1 MTDVPNRQLL
11 TITGLVQLE
20 KRARHAATPE
30 EFGFLAVNETHALVR
45 YRQAVLWRC
54 GPKGGARGGG
64 QVVALS
70 GLAVPDRNA
79 PFVVWLRRLLRHL
92 DTAGQG
98 TGQAGDAK
106 AVAALTAADAGPD
119 LGGDWSEW
127 LPAHALAVPLSSPEG
142 ERLGVLLL
150 ARDEPWNDHERHLLA
165 YLADAYGHAWAYLL
179 RRFRPGGARRW
190 LVGRRNAVA
199 GALAVALFAAAWIP
213 VRDSALAQAEVIPR
227 APVVVRAPVEGV
239 VDRFAVR
246 PNELVEEGQ
255 LLLAL
260 DATRIANRLD
270 VAAKAFEV
278 AEAEYRQGGQQALF
292 DPKSKA
298 NLAIL
303 QGRMEQ
309 HAAEVAY
316 LQELLG
322 RIEIRAPRAGTAI
335 FDDENDWIGR
345 PVAIGE
351 RILTVADPRET
362 ELEIRLPVADAIPL
376 EEGAPVR
383 LFLNVDPQNPVAA
396 TLTYAGYQASPGPDG
411 VPAYRLKARFEDA
424 ATPRIGLKGVAKVHG
439 SRTTL
444 FYYVMRRPLAALR
457 QRVGL

>member
-1 MTDVPNRQLL
+1 MTEVPNRQLL

-20 KRARHAATPE
+20 RRARHAATPE

-45 YRQAVLWRC
+45 YRQAVLWRSA
-54 GPKGGARGGG
+54 PRGGG

-79 PFVVWLRRLLRHL
+79 PFVVWLRRLFGHL
-92 DTAGQG
+92 DRPGRDGAG
-98 TGQAGDAK
+98 AK
-106 AVAALTAADAGPD
+106 AVTALTAADAGPD
-119 LGGDWSEW
+119 IGGDWGEW
-127 LPAHALAVPLSSPEG
+127 LPAHVLAAPLADPEG
-142 ERLGVLLL
+142 RCLGVLLL
-150 ARDEPWNDHERHLLA
+150 ARDEPWNDHERHLLS

-179 RRFRPGGARRW
+179 RRSRPGGVRRW
-190 LVGRRNAVA
+190 LAGRRNVVL
-199 GALAVALFAAAWIP
+199 GALALALFGAAWIP
-213 VRDSALAQAEVIPR
+213 VRDSALAQAEVIAR
-227 APVVVRAPVEGV
+227 APVVVRAPIEGV

-260 DATRIANRLD
+260 DATRLANRLE

-278 AEAEYRQGGQQALF
+278 AEAEVRQAGQQALF
-292 DPKSKA
+292 DPESKA

-316 LQELLG
+316 LRELLG
-322 RIEIRAPRAGTAI
+322 RIEIRAPRAGIAI

-345 PVAIGE
+345 PVTIGE
-351 RILTVADPRET
+351 RILTVAEPRET
-362 ELEIRLPVADAIPL
+362 ELEIRLAVADAIPL

-383 LFLNVDPQNPVAA
+383 LFLNVDPQNPIPA

-411 VPAYRLKARFEDA
+411 VPAYRLKASFDGA
-424 ATPRIGLKGVAKVHG
+424 AAPRIGLKGVAKVHG
-439 SRTTL
+439 ERTTL